1 MAKRSSNS
9 WRWIP
14 NCGLAFGAIRGDIEG
29 DFQPTPCTDDSGRD
43 SKEGPNYVYFDERW
57 GIFDL
62 GEDGI
67 PDAVEACGP
76 TLIEGDE
83 AGIGFIGGSN
93 PAFAIGKV
101 TGDPTFPGVTEGSRM
116 YWRGTVTD
124 DPDTGAP
131 LSFEAR
137 LRIWPRH

>member
-1 MAKRSSNS
+1 MGSDHR
-9 WRWIP
+9 
-14 NCGLAFGAIRGDIEG
+14 
-29 DFQPTPCTDDSGRD
+29 
-43 SKEGPNYVYFDERW
+43 YFEERW

-67 PDAVEACGP
+67 PDAAEACGP

-83 AGIGFIGGSN
+83 AGIGFIGGSH
-93 PAFAIGKV
+93 PAFAIGTV

-116 YWRGTVTD
+116 FWRGTMTAD
-124 DPDTGAP
+124 LDTGVP

-137 LRIWPRH
+137 LRIWLLH